1 MILRLPDGY
10 DTKIG
15 VGGATLSGGQRQRVG
30 LARAIYNNPVLVVLD
45 EPNSNLD
52 EAGEVGLV
60 NAINYLKQIGSTVI
74 IITHRP
80 SILQVTNKIA
90 VIKQGTL
97 ELYGNTNEVL
107 AHLAKNAQ
115 QAQAQA
121 QQQQAQPQPQQAQS
135 APKISLSKPEN

>member
-60 NAINYLKQIGSTVI
+60 NAINYLKHIGSTVI

-90 VIKQGTL
+90 VIKQGAL

-121 QQQQAQPQPQQAQS
+121 QPQQAQPQPQQAQS
-135 APKISLSKPEN
+135 MPKISLSKPEN